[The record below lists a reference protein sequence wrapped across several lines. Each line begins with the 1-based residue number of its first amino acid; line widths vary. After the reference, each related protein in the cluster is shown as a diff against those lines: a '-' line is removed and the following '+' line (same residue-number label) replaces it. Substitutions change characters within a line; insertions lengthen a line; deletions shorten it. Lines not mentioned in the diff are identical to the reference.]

1 MKISKIKKT
10 SNSKYNLFLDNKEK
24 ILTYDDVILKNNLL
38 YNREIDSELLNKLN
52 IETKYYDIYNKCI
65 KLIGIRLRSEK
76 EIVDYLNKNNI
87 LEDQKKE
94 IIINLKNV
102 GLINDKQF
110 TKAYIMDKINFSNCG
125 PIKIKNELKEHNIED
140 SIIDNELNIIDS
152 NMFLNKIK
160 KIIDKKIKSN
170 TKYSDY
176 ILKQKIMTDLI
187 NLGYYKDDISYCLEN
202 IKVNNENLID
212 SAYDK
217 LYKKLAVKYHDK
229 ELYQKIKIKL
239 YQKGFSISEIDEIIN
254 QKIN

>member
-1 MKISKIKKT
+1 MI
-10 SNSKYNLFLDNKEK
+10 
-24 ILTYDDVILKNNLL
+24 
-38 YNREIDSELLNKLN
+38 
-52 IETKYYDIYNKCI
+52 IY
-65 KLIGIRLRSEK
+65 IR
-76 EIVDYLNKNNI
+76 
-87 LEDQKKE
+87 
-94 IIINLKNV
+94 
-102 GLINDKQF
+102 
-110 TKAYIMDKINFSNCG
+110 
-125 PIKIKNELKEHNIED
+125 
-140 SIIDNELNIIDS
+140 DNELNIIDS